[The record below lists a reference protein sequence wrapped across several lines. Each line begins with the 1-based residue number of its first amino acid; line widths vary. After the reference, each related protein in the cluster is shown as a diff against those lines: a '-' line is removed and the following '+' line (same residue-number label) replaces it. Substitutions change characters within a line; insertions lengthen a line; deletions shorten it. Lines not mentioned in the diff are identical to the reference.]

1 MAESWTPQASGLL
14 APVQAKAVL
23 ITTNESYAIHET
35 VDQIK
40 ERLVNLGEVSRGDH
54 VFITISPMEGGTA
67 LINVAHIIGFVS
79 QDDAETA

>member
-14 APVQAKAVL
+14 APVQAKAVI

-35 VDQIK
+35 VDQVK
-40 ERLVNLGEVSRGDH
+40 VLLGNPVPKGDT
-54 VFITISPMEGGTA
+54 VFIEVTPLEGGTA

-79 QDDAETA
+79 QEDAATA